1 MVVVML
7 MLLFLALIGVGLWA
21 YAHNLLNAAAAQA
34 ARYAAAANVDVEAAS
49 ERAAAI
55 LMDTVIA
62 GTAGSVRCDTPAE
75 DPSAGERADMVAVH
89 CHMDAPAIL
98 PLISD
103 LFPDV
108 DVTVHVLREGP

>member
-21 YAHNLLNAAAAQA
+21 YAHNLLNSAAAQA
-34 ARYAAAANVDVEAAS
+34 ARYAASVNLDASAAS

-55 LMDTVIA
+55 LADTVVGGA
-62 GTAGSVRCDTPAE
+62 AGSVRCDTPAD
-75 DPSAGERADMVAVH
+75 DPGADARPGMIVVH

-103 LFPDV
+103 LLPDL
-108 DVTVHVLREGP
+108 DVTAHVLREVP